1 MKSLKKKVICLIAPI
16 IIIPVLMVSFVNYS
30 RSAKDLKEKLT
41 DIDQTM
47 ASSVAA
53 GVTDFIDKTYT
64 LSQELN
70 DSKLVT
76 DFNANDQKELLESV
90 VKKNPYIDLLYIQK
104 TDGNQTARSSGEL
117 GNRES
122 RWWFSQMM
130 SEKKAFVS
138 KSYYSVTTNV
148 PVTSIFFPIVDKAGN
163 MTGIFGA
170 DLKLDELQ
178 KLVDTYKK
186 NGKYAFIIDGEGVVI
201 AHPDKTQISDSYNYK
216 TLKKTVLMKDSS
228 GKVLTDEDGNQK
240 SEQKDISVPT
250 ELKNAVAAAL
260 EGKSGTAEY
269 KDKNEKYLGSYA
281 SIKIPGSSKSW
292 AVVVV
297 DQESV
302 SMSSIVSTRNR
313 TIMEA
318 GVILLIALI
327 IVYLASSYI
336 TKPISNI
343 TNLMKKA
350 SSGDLTV
357 VSNYSSNDELGV
369 LSSEFNKMIDSIKVL
384 ILKIKD
390 SSNIMAE
397 ASNSFAATIGET
409 TKSIEEVANGIVN
422 VTCNVNDQVTS
433 VEKGFDVTNALSEN
447 IENMA
452 SNIKE
457 SMNQAG
463 NVSEVNKEGLN
474 AIVMLDN
481 KSEENNK
488 VIQEIAFVMKDLNK
502 KVSNINNIVNAITEI
517 SSQINLLS
525 LNAAIE
531 AARAGEAGRG
541 FNVVAEEVRKLS
553 ANTDDATKEV
563 KVIVDSIEGDMKKAL
578 DISNKLEII
587 MKDQKGAVDYTKD
600 TFNNID
606 ASVQNIVDKIHSI
619 NNGLSTVTESRDA
632 VTTLMEG
639 IAISSE
645 NLSSTSE
652 EVSATTEEQTA
663 AMNQI
668 NLLAENLND
677 MAQNLNDAVS
687 TFKVE

>member
-16 IIIPVLMVSFVNYS
+16 IIIPILVVSFSNYL
-30 RSAKDLKEKLT
+30 RSSKDLKEKLT

-47 ASSVAA
+47 ASSVAT
-53 GVTDFIDKTYT
+53 GVTNFIDKTYT

-76 DFNANDQKELLESV
+76 EFNANDQKELLEAVGKRNS
-90 VKKNPYIDLLYIQK
+90 YIDLLYIQK
-104 TDGNQTARSSGEL
+104 ADGNQTARSSGQL
-117 GNRES
+117 GNRAN

-130 SEKKAFVS
+130 SDKKAFVS
-138 KSYYSVTTNV
+138 KSYYSVSTNA
-148 PVTSIFFPIVDKAGN
+148 PVTSIFFPIMDKSGN

-216 TLKKTVLMKDSS
+216 TLKKTVLVKDSS
-228 GKVLTDEDGNQK
+228 GKVVTDESGNQK
-240 SEQKDISVPT
+240 SEQKDITVPT

-260 EGKSGTAEY
+260 DGKSGTTEY
-269 KDKNEKYLGSYA
+269 KDKNEKYLGSYS
-281 SIKIPGSSKSW
+281 SIKVPGNSKSW
-292 AVVVV
+292 AVIVI

-302 SMSSIVSTRNR
+302 SMASLASTRNK
-313 TIMEA
+313 TMFEA
-318 GVILLIALI
+318 GIILVIALF

-369 LSSEFNKMIDSIKVL
+369 LSSEFNKMINSIKVL
-384 ILKIKD
+384 ILKIKE
-390 SSNIMAE
+390 SSNTMAD
-397 ASNSFAATIGET
+397 ASNSFALTIGET
-409 TKSIEEVANGIVN
+409 TKSIEEVANGIVS

-433 VEKGFDVTNALSEN
+433 VEKGFDVTNTLSEN
-447 IENMA
+447 IETIA
-452 SNIKE
+452 DNIKE
-457 SMNQAG
+457 SMNQAS

-474 AIVMLDN
+474 AVVILNN
-481 KSEENNK
+481 KSEENTK
-488 VIQEIAFVMKDLNK
+488 VIEEIASVMNDLNK
-502 KVSNINNIVNAITEI
+502 KVSNINNIVDVITEI

-531 AARAGEAGRG
+531 AARAGEAGKG

-553 ANTDDATKEV
+553 NNTDSATKEV
-563 KVIVDSIEGDMKKAL
+563 KAIVDSIESDMKKSME
-578 DISNKLEII
+578 ISNKLEVI
-587 MKDQKGAVDYTKD
+587 MKDQKGAVDNTKD
-600 TFNNID
+600 AFNNID
-606 ASVQNIVDKIHSI
+606 ASVQDIVDKIHSI
-619 NNGLSTVTESRDA
+619 NSGLDTVTESRDA

-639 IAISSE
+639 IATSSE

-668 NLLAENLND
+668 NSLAANLND
-677 MAQNLNDAVS
+677 MAQHLNEAVS
-687 TFKVE
+687 SFKVE